1 MKLYSRFLPVLALA
15 GATAFGATLE
25 PSGACLDGQ
34 LSTYITPGFSCSFA
48 TVMHEGQPYFLTIS
62 QVSFATDDIGL
73 RQGGT
78 ASTFATPAQI
88 NVTAPTS
95 LNDTLGFQSDVFAI
109 GPGQRAL
116 YFFQYVIDP
125 PPPVI
130 PGFDIEMLAFSPVAP
145 GSARVTVDVCPDGS
159 FSSIGCLTPQGI
171 TPIISTEL
179 FHTGGPSCDVCKGSL
194 DFDPVSRLSVRI
206 TIDLNTLKG
215 GTSNIDGF
223 RTNVAAAIPEPAGW
237 VLGGAG
243 LVLIGLLRRRR

>member
-1 MKLYSRFLPVLALA
+1 MKLYSRFLTLLALTS
-15 GATAFGATLE
+15 ATIFGATLE
-25 PSGACLDGQ
+25 PSNACGAGP
-34 LSTYITPGFSCSFA
+34 LSTYITPGFACSFA
-48 TVMHEGQPYFLTIS
+48 TIMHEGQPYYVTIS
-62 QVSFATDDIGL
+62 QISFGTDDIGP

-78 ASTFATPAQI
+78 ASKLASPAQI

-95 LNDTLGFQSDVFAI
+95 LSDTLGFRSDFFSI
-109 GPGQRAL
+109 GPGKRTL

-145 GSARVTVDVCPDGS
+145 GSARVIVDVCPDGS

-223 RTNVAAAIPEPAGW
+223 RTNVAATVPEPAAW